1 MIRKSVVA
9 HSCSQRLPRLHIRI
23 HSPISQFHLVK
34 IFGLFTKTAT
44 PDSRQSK
51 NTPADEARETSQ
63 KIDSIESEIVAEF
76 GAPTLLQPHH
86 ESIIEGAPA
95 LTPLSHVMDE
105 AAVLFANGQS
115 NEAKA
120 LLLQATRVDGGS
132 KDHQLAWWMLF
143 DLALAENQSDFFDH
157 LALTYAKKFETSPPQ
172 WQTSTQDSDQDQ
184 SQPELPVLSF
194 RGKLTEASQAALEQL
209 QQIGLRHHHFVMEF
223 AAITDITIPGC
234 AGFLDVLE
242 HWQKASCD
250 ISIRGGDAVVSR
262 IRECIQPG
270 RRDSDDAAW
279 RLLIELLR
287 LMNADEAYEAAC
299 VDYSVTYEMSPPASP
314 QPQTKAAQQ
323 TPVFM
328 LPTLISL
335 PIDKLLAQTSEYAQQ
350 SPKLFLDGRHLRR
363 IEFSAA
369 TPWLTGLQQLA
380 QGKVVECRDTSFLV
394 GRLLQLVGGASRLH
408 IIYRKP

>member
-1 MIRKSVVA
+1 M
-9 HSCSQRLPRLHIRI
+9 
-23 HSPISQFHLVK
+23 K

-120 LLLQATRVDGGS
+120 LLLQATRTDSGS

-143 DLALAENQSDFFDH
+143 DLALAEHQADFFDH

-172 WQTSTQDSDQDQ
+172 WQTSTQDSGQAQ

-194 RGKLTEASQAALEQL
+194 RGKLTEASLAALEQL

-223 AAITDITIPGC
+223 AAITDMTISGC
-234 AGFLDVLE
+234 AGFLDVLKR
-242 HWQKASCD
+242 WQKASCD
-250 ISIRGGDAVVSR
+250 ISIRSGDAVVSR

-270 RRDSDDAAW
+270 RRDSDDAGW
-279 RLLIELLR
+279 LRLIELLR

-314 QPQTKAAQQ
+314 QPQTKAALQ
-323 TPVFM
+323 TPVFT

-350 SPKLFLDGRHLRR
+350 SPKLVLDSRYLRR

-394 GRLLQLVGGASRLH
+394 GRLLQLVGGACRLQ

>member
-1 MIRKSVVA
+1 M
-9 HSCSQRLPRLHIRI
+9 
-23 HSPISQFHLVK
+23 K

-76 GAPTLLQPHH
+76 GAPTLLQLHH

-120 LLLQATRVDGGS
+120 LLLQATRTDSGS

-143 DLALAENQSDFFDH
+143 DLALAEHQADFFDH
-157 LALTYAKKFETSPPQ
+157 LALIYAKKFETSPPQ
-172 WQTSTQDSDQDQ
+172 WQTSTQASDQAQ

-194 RGKLTEASQAALEQL
+194 RGKLTEASLAALEQL

-223 AAITDITIPGC
+223 AAITDMTIPGC
-234 AGFLDVLE
+234 AGFLDLLE

-270 RRDSDDAAW
+270 RRDSDDAGW

-323 TPVFM
+323 TPVFT

-350 SPKLFLDGRHLRR
+350 SPKLVLDSRHLRR

-394 GRLLQLVGGASRLH
+394 GRLLQLVGGASRLQ

>member
-1 MIRKSVVA
+1 M
-9 HSCSQRLPRLHIRI
+9 
-23 HSPISQFHLVK
+23 K

-51 NTPADEARETSQ
+51 NTSADEARETSQ
-63 KIDSIESEIVAEF
+63 KIDSIESEIIAEF
-76 GAPTLLQPHH
+76 GTPTLLQPHH
-86 ESIIEGAPA
+86 ESAVEGAPS
-95 LTPLSHVMDE
+95 LTPLSHMMDE
-105 AAVLFANGQS
+105 AALLFANGQS

-120 LLLQATRVDGGS
+120 LLLQATCTAGS
-132 KDHQLAWWMLF
+132 SDDHQLAWWMLF
-143 DLALAENQSDFFDH
+143 DLALAENHADFFDH

-172 WQTSTQDSDQDQ
+172 WQATTHDSDHAQ

-194 RGKLTEASQAALEQL
+194 RGKLTEASLAALEQL
-209 QQIGLRHHHFVMEF
+209 QQIGLRHRHFVMEF
-223 AAITDITIPGC
+223 AAITDMTIPGC
-234 AGFLDVLE
+234 AAFLGLLE
-242 HWQKASCD
+242 HWQKAYCE

-270 RRDSDDAAW
+270 RRDTDDAAW

-299 VDYSVTYEMSPPASP
+299 VDYSVTYEVSPPASP
-314 QPQTKAAQQ
+314 PPQIKLTQQ
-323 TPVFM
+323 TPAFA
-328 LPTLISL
+328 LPKLILL
-335 PIDKLLAQTSEYAQQ
+335 PIDKLLTQTSEYAQQ
-350 SPKLFLDGRHLRR
+350 SPRLLLDCRYLRR

-380 QGKVVECRDTSFLV
+380 QGKVVECRNTSFLV
-394 GRLLQLVGGASRLH
+394 GRLLQLVGGANRLH

>member
-1 MIRKSVVA
+1 
-9 HSCSQRLPRLHIRI
+9 
-23 HSPISQFHLVK
+23 VK
-34 IFGLFTKTAT
+34 IFGLFTKTVT

-86 ESIIEGAPA
+86 DSHVEVTPILA
-95 LTPLSHVMDE
+95 PLSHVLDE

-115 NEAKA
+115 NEAKT
-120 LLLQATRVDGGS
+120 LLLQATRIDGSS

-143 DLALAENQSDFFDH
+143 DLALAGNHADFFDH
-157 LALTYAKKFETSPPQ
+157 LALSYAKKFETSPPQ
-172 WQTSTQDSDQDQ
+172 WQSTTQNADLISA
-184 SQPELPVLSF
+184 QPELPVLSF
-194 RGKLTEASQAALEQL
+194 RGKLTEDSLAALEQL
-209 QQIGLRHHHFVMEF
+209 QHIGLRHHHFVMEF
-223 AAITDITIPGC
+223 AAITDLTIAGC
-234 AGFLDVLE
+234 AAFLSVLE
-242 HWQKASCD
+242 HWQKASCE

-262 IRECIQPG
+262 IQECIQSG

-299 VDYSVTYEMSPPASP
+299 VDYSVTYEMSPPASL
-314 QPQTKAAQQ
+314 QVQTKPVQQ
-323 TPVFM
+323 TPVFV

-335 PIDKLLAQTSEYAQQ
+335 PIDKLIAQTSEYAKQ
-350 SPKLFLDGRHLRR
+350 SPKLLFDCRHLRR
-363 IEFSAA
+363 IDFSAT

>member
-1 MIRKSVVA
+1 
-9 HSCSQRLPRLHIRI
+9 
-23 HSPISQFHLVK
+23 VK

-76 GAPTLLQPHH
+76 GTSTLLQPHP
-86 ESIIEGAPA
+86 ENVIEGAPA

-105 AAVLFANGQS
+105 AALLFANGQS

-120 LLLQATRVDGGS
+120 LLLQATRTDGGS
-132 KDHQLAWWMLF
+132 DDRQLAWWMLF
-143 DLALAENQSDFFDH
+143 DLALAENQADFFDH

-172 WQTSTQDSDQDQ
+172 WQATTQDSDHAQ

-194 RGKLTEASQAALEQL
+194 RGKLTEASLAALEQL
-209 QQIGLRHHHFVMEF
+209 QQIGLRHHDFVMEF
-223 AAITDITIPGC
+223 SVITDMTIQGC
-234 AGFLDVLE
+234 AAFLDVLE

-250 ISIRGGDAVVSR
+250 ISIRGGNAVVSR
-262 IRECIQPG
+262 IRECIQLG

-287 LMNADEAYEAAC
+287 LMNSDEEYEAAC
-299 VDYSVTYEMSPPASP
+299 VDYSITYEVSPPASP
-314 QPQTKAAQQ
+314 PPQIKLTQQ
-323 TPVFM
+323 TPAFT
-328 LPTLISL
+328 LPKLILL

-350 SPKLFLDGRHLRR
+350 SPKLLLDCRYLHR

-380 QGKVVECRDTSFLV
+380 QGKVVECRNTSFLV

>member
-1 MIRKSVVA
+1 M
-9 HSCSQRLPRLHIRI
+9 
-23 HSPISQFHLVK
+23 K

-44 PDSRQSK
+44 PDSRQRK

-76 GAPTLLQPHH
+76 GAPTSLQPHH
-86 ESIIEGAPA
+86 ESVVEGAPT

-105 AAVLFANGQS
+105 AALLFAYGQS

-120 LLLQATRVDGGS
+120 LLLQATRADSGS

-143 DLALAENQSDFFDH
+143 DLALAENQADFFDH

-172 WQTSTQDSDQDQ
+172 WLSTGQNSELTPA
-184 SQPELPVLSF
+184 QPELPVLSF
-194 RGKLTEASQAALEQL
+194 RGKLTEDSLAALEQI
-209 QQIGLRHHHFVMEF
+209 QHIGLRHHHFVMEF
-223 AAITDITIPGC
+223 SVITDMTIQGC
-234 AGFLDVLE
+234 AAFLKVLE
-242 HWQKASCD
+242 HWQKASCE

-287 LMNADEAYEAAC
+287 LMNSDEEYEAAC
-299 VDYSVTYEMSPPASP
+299 VDYSITYEVSPPAAP
-314 QPQTKAAQQ
+314 QPPIKAAQQ
-323 TPVFM
+323 TPVFT

-335 PIDKLLAQTSEYAQQ
+335 PIDKLLVQTSEYAQQ
-350 SPKLFLDGRHLRR
+350 SPKLLLDCRHLRR

-380 QGKVVECRDTSFLV
+380 KGKVVECRDTSFLV
-394 GRLLQLVGGASRLH
+394 GRLLQLVGGANRLH

>member
-1 MIRKSVVA
+1 MLIVRLTSTGIGDVMIRMSAAA
-9 HSCSQRLPRLHIRI
+9 HSCSQRL
-23 HSPISQFHLVK
+23 
-34 IFGLFTKTAT
+34 TE
-44 PDSRQSK
+44 DS
-51 NTPADEARETSQ
+51 
-63 KIDSIESEIVAEF
+63 
-76 GAPTLLQPHH
+76 L
-86 ESIIEGAPA
+86 
-95 LTPLSHVMDE
+95 
-105 AAVLFANGQS
+105 
-115 NEAKA
+115 
-120 LLLQATRVDGGS
+120 
-132 KDHQLAWWMLF
+132 
-143 DLALAENQSDFFDH
+143 
-157 LALTYAKKFETSPPQ
+157 
-172 WQTSTQDSDQDQ
+172 
-184 SQPELPVLSF
+184 
-194 RGKLTEASQAALEQL
+194 AALEQL

-223 AAITDITIPGC
+223 AAITDMTIPGC

-262 IRECIQPG
+262 IHECIQPC

-314 QPQTKAAQQ
+314 QPQTKAAQR
-323 TPVFM
+323 TPVFT

-350 SPKLFLDGRHLRR
+350 SPKLVLDSRHLRR

>member
-1 MIRKSVVA
+1 MIRKSVA
-9 HSCSQRLPRLHIRI
+9 ARSCLQRLPRLHIRI
-23 HSPISQFHLVK
+23 HSPIRQFHLVK

-86 ESIIEGAPA
+86 DSNIEGSPTLA
-95 LTPLSHVMDE
+95 PLSHVMDE

-120 LLLQATRVDGGS
+120 LLLQATRADGGS

-143 DLALAENQSDFFDH
+143 DLALAEHQADFFDH

-323 TPVFM
+323 TPVFT

-350 SPKLFLDGRHLRR
+350 SPKLLLDGRHLRR

>member
-1 MIRKSVVA
+1 MIRMSAAA

-23 HSPISQFHLVK
+23 HSSIRQFHLVK
-34 IFGLFTKTAT
+34 IFGLFTKTAA

-105 AAVLFANGQS
+105 AAILFANGQS

-120 LLLQATRVDGGS
+120 LLLQATRTDGGS
-132 KDHQLAWWMLF
+132 KDHQLVWWMLF
-143 DLALAENQSDFFDH
+143 DLALAEHQADLFDH

-172 WQTSTQDSDQDQ
+172 WQTSPENSDQAQ

-194 RGKLTEASQAALEQL
+194 RGKLTEDSLAALEQL

-223 AAITDITIPGC
+223 AAITDMTIPGC

-262 IRECIQPG
+262 IHECIQPC

-314 QPQTKAAQQ
+314 QPQTKAAQR
-323 TPVFM
+323 TPVFT

-350 SPKLFLDGRHLRR
+350 SPKLVLDSRHLRR